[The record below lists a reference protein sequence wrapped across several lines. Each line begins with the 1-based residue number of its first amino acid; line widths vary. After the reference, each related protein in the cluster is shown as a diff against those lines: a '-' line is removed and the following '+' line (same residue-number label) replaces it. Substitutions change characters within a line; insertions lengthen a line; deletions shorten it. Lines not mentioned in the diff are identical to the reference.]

1 MRREQREP
9 PKPCLA
15 SSPRAAACWSL
26 IFGVG
31 KAKFPQEESPGA
43 SPPCSP
49 SPSAFRVGF
58 RAFWGRAA
66 CSQLQGCVISHL
78 SFLAFFS
85 LKFSSFLPAQWE
97 KPRSHRPRPAPRW
110 HGLGLG
116 QNSRTISVPPP
127 APRWGGLFPQLV
139 FSGLKAESASRRGC
153 RPRFLPFFTFEMN
166 FI

>member
-1 MRREQREP
+1 MGCRVRFWGAPGARNALGFLGNFCWLRCGVGRLCQLVKITNEAGNPGWAAQRWLPKGARRVRREQQEP
-9 PKPCLA
+9 PEPCLA
-15 SSPRAAACWSL
+15 SSSRAAACWSL
-26 IFGVG
+26 VFGVG

-85 LKFSSFLPAQWE
+85 LKFSSFLPAQ
-97 KPRSHRPRPAPRW
+97 
-110 HGLGLG
+110 
-116 QNSRTISVPPP
+116 
-127 APRWGGLFPQLV
+127 
-139 FSGLKAESASRRGC
+139 
-153 RPRFLPFFTFEMN
+153 
-166 FI
+166 